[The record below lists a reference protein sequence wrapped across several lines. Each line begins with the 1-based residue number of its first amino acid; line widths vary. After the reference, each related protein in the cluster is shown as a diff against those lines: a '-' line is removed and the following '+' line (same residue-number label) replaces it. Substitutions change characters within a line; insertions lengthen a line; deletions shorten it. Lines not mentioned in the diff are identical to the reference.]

1 MTITRTTDRNER
13 ALPLAGFRSPF
24 FVAQM
29 LDGSSRTWF
38 IGLVA
43 GANALTVQHWA
54 VVRGHDR
61 EAFRDQNLEGFFSF
75 TAGGFAMTTKPTKP
89 KKVRKDVS
97 LNFRLTARDR
107 DDFAAA
113 CEAVGLHTSDVLRL
127 FMRSYAASPASF
139 RLGALTQSAKPA
151 HSPA

>member
-1 MTITRTTDRNER
+1 MTTTRTTDRNER

-38 IGLVA
+38 IELAA

-54 VVRGHDR
+54 VVRGHDL
-61 EAFRDQNLEGFFSF
+61 EAFRDQNPEGFFSF
-75 TAGGFAMTTKPTKP
+75 TAGGFAMTTKP

-113 CEAVGLHTSDVLRL
+113 CEALGLHTNDVLRL

-139 RLGALTQSAKPA
+139 RLGALTQSVEPVRQAA
-151 HSPA
+151 

>member
-1 MTITRTTDRNER
+1 MTTIRTTDRNER
-13 ALPLAGFRSPF
+13 ALPAAGFRSSF

-29 LDGSSRTWF
+29 LDGSVRTWF

-43 GANALTVQHWA
+43 SASALTVHHWA

-61 EAFRDQNLEGFFSF
+61 EAFRVQNPEGFFSF
-75 TAGGFAMTTKPTKP
+75 TAGGFAMTTKP

-107 DDFAAA
+107 DDFASA

-139 RLGALTQSAKPA
+139 RLGALTQSAEPA
-151 HSPA
+151 HSAA